1 MTRLRVLDL
10 DGSLA
15 AQTGFLPC
23 ADADWVP
30 AREWG
35 PQIRLACRFAAFDRF
50 EKWLS
55 DSLPPI
61 GSDIT
66 LYGSGDF
73 HHVTLALLRRIPGSF
88 NLLVLDKHPD
98 WMRGIPFLHC
108 GTWLRHALRLP
119 GLRRVFLCGGES
131 DFDNSY
137 RWLAPWTELCSGRVI
152 VFPAQRRFIRGG
164 WARVPCQP
172 LISEGVAP
180 EEMLRIAL
188 APFHQ
193 ELARHRL
200 YVSIDKDV
208 LTAEDAAVNWDSG
221 LLRLPE
227 AVAVVETF
235 LAAAGADFV
244 GADLLGD
251 WSPVRLAHWLNR
263 LCNRLDH
270 PSPAH
275 EAAAAAQRN
284 ATANLAFLRALRPG
298 DTPSG

>member
-1 MTRLRVLDL
+1 MERIRVLDL

-15 AQTGFLPC
+15 SQAGLLAS
-23 ADADWVP
+23 ADVDWVP

-35 PQIRLACRFAAFDRF
+35 LQIRLACRFAAFDRF

-55 DSLPPI
+55 HSLPRI

-108 GTWLRHALRLP
+108 GTWLRHALRLA

-131 DFDNSY
+131 DFDNAY
-137 RWLAPWTELCSGRVI
+137 RWLAPWPEIRAGRVV
-152 VFPAQRRFIRGG
+152 VFPARRRFIRGG
-164 WARVPCQP
+164 WARVPVRP
-172 LISEGVAP
+172 LISEGVSPA
-180 EEMLRIAL
+180 ELLRDAL
-188 APFHQ
+188 EPFYQ
-193 ELARHRL
+193 ELASHPL
-200 YVSIDKDV
+200 YASIDKDV
-208 LTAEDAAVNWDSG
+208 LNAEDAAVNWDSG

-235 LAAAGADFV
+235 LAAAGAKVV

-251 WSPVRLAHWLNR
+251 WSPVRLGHWLNR
-263 LCNRLDH
+263 LCDQLDH
-270 PSPAH
+270 PNPTHDVAD
-275 EAAAAAQRN
+275 AAQRN
-284 ATANLAFLRALRPG
+284 ARANVAFLQALRPG
-298 DTPSG
+298 YARGG